1 MCYRYLVS
9 WVAYNNTFGYSEVE
23 LSKIIDCFDD
33 IKGIADNIKNREKF
47 NCEVIILNY
56 QMINRV

>member
-1 MCYRYLVS
+1 MCYRYFVS
-9 WVAYNNTFGYSEVE
+9 WVAYNNTFGYSEFE
-23 LSKIIDCFDD
+23 LLKEIDCFDD
-33 IKGIADNIKNREKF
+33 IKEIADNIKNKEKF